1 MLDHGR
7 LRWAIC
13 IVYFVLFFSFLL
25 FPTAHCDWPCQGL
38 IVKATFNFW
47 VFAAQISNS
56 CDTCDL
62 SGNWSEWLGDLT
74 FKAHLALKDKVRS
87 HRWNLFSFLAKLGKG
102 PVRHTLS
109 QFCQVTTSM
118 ALASWSWPSCP
129 KKSLHHISQQRKR
142 QVIAERF
149 DTAKVAR
156 GGEGDFKRVFV
167 TLQFGKWSFFVCY
180 FLHLFWFF

>member
-1 MLDHGR
+1 MDHGR

-56 CDTCDL
+56 FDTCDL

-118 ALASWSWPSCP
+118 ALASWSWPSCL
-129 KKSLHHISQQRKR
+129 KKIFASQFSTQKTTRSLHHNSQQNK
-142 QVIAERF
+142 Q
-149 DTAKVAR
+149 
-156 GGEGDFKRVFV
+156 
-167 TLQFGKWSFFVCY
+167 
-180 FLHLFWFF
+180 